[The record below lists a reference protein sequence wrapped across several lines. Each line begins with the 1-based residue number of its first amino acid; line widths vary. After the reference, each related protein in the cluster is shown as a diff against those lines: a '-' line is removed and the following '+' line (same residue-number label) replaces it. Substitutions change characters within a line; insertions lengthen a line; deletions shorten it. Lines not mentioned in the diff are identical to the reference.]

1 MTYIDPKKPRY
12 VGKRVRAER
21 TRQVARQLAQ
31 EARQEKLRILVHGLI
46 ILLGIGSFRHT
57 DLDSPD
63 PFLSVTL
70 PLMDV
75 VFCVYLLLLLFIE
88 IWRRGS
94 R

>member
-12 VGKRVRAER
+12 VGNRARAER
-21 TRQVARQLAQ
+21 TRQVARQIAQ
-31 EARQEKLRILVHGLI
+31 EARREKLRLLVHGVI
-46 ILLGIGSFRHT
+46 ILLGIWSFKNT
-57 DLDSPD
+57 DLDSPE

-70 PLMDV
+70 PLMDI

-88 IWRRGS
+88 IWRRGN

>member
-1 MTYIDPKKPRY
+1 MTYVDPKKPRY
-12 VGKRVRAER
+12 VGDRARAER
-21 TRQVARQLAQ
+21 TRQVARQISQ
-31 EARQEKLRILVHGLI
+31 EARREKLRLLVHGVI
-46 ILLGIGSFRHT
+46 ILLGIWSFNNT
-57 DLDSPD
+57 DLDSPE

-75 VFCVYLLLLLFIE
+75 IFCIYLLLLLFIE